1 MNNLQEI
8 KDRLGWHWVKTPGQ
22 DIPFLIQEMMNICD
36 VFMNIEKDIHE
47 LSIIVEKW
55 DEKIKNGEIK

>member
-1 MNNLQEI
+1 
-8 KDRLGWHWVKTPGQ
+8 
-22 DIPFLIQEMMNICD
+22 MMNICD

>member
-8 KDRLGWHWVKTPGQ
+8 KDRLGWHWIKTPGQ

-47 LSIIVEKW
+47 LSIIGEKCY
-55 DEKIKNGEIK
+55 